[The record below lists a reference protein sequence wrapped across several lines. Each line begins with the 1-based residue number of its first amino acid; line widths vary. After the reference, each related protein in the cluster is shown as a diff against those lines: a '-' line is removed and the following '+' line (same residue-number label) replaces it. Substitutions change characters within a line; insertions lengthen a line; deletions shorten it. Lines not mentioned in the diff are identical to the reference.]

1 MKAFDLFNILAIVI
15 AFFLLLVLLFFI
27 WQMLRSRQQTFP
39 GFEEW
44 MILGSVHRFPGL
56 FEMFALA
63 EISKASAGSSE
74 LPVRLET
81 LGQIELASGYLV
93 VGDPFYFHSNDFEPF
108 DETLP
113 AGKHTIEALIV
124 GDKNQVSRV
133 AALRIMFPKSREVD
147 LKNVP
152 LDSWELR
159 PAFPADSRFRC
170 LEQRYL
176 PAFGVQSGYAG
187 LISKEDLLAFKNGYQ
202 SDVQAPAELTLAVS
216 SDDPLHKKVSFSSL
230 QSPIILAKAGAGVG
244 SYRSYFIRLKGEH
257 LGFLV
262 DFAVIGQPEP
272 VELDC

>member
-1 MKAFDLFNILAIVI
+1 MKAFDPLNILAIII

-44 MILGSVHRFPGL
+44 MILGSVHRFPEL

-63 EISKASAGSSE
+63 EMSKASDNSPA
-74 LPVRLET
+74 LPVRLEA
-81 LGQIELASGYLV
+81 LGQLELESGYLV

-113 AGKHTIEALIV
+113 AGRHTIEALIV
-124 GDKNQVSRV
+124 CDKNQVSRI
-133 AALRIMFPKSREVD
+133 AALRIMFPKSKEVD
-147 LKNVP
+147 CKNVA

-187 LISKEDLLAFKNGYQ
+187 LISKEDLLTYKGRYQ
-202 SDVQAPAELTLAVS
+202 ADLQTPAELVEAVGT
-216 SDDPLHKKVSFSSL
+216 DGQLYVKVALSGL
-230 QSPIILAKAGAGVG
+230 QSPIIMAKAGAGLG
-244 SYRSYFIRLKGEH
+244 SYRAYFISLKGEH

-262 DFAVIGQPEP
+262 DFAVIGQPVP
-272 VELDC
+272 VELAS

>member
-15 AFFLLLVLLFFI
+15 AFFLLLVLVFFI
-27 WQMLRSRQQTFP
+27 LQMLRSRQQSFP

-44 MILGSVHRFPGL
+44 MILGSVHRFPEL

-63 EISKASAGSSE
+63 EMSKAGVNSSE

-81 LGQIELASGYLV
+81 VGQIELASGYLV
-93 VGDPFYFHSNDFEPF
+93 VGDPFYFHANDFEPF

-124 GDKNQVSRV
+124 RDRNQVPSI
-133 AALRIMFPKSREVD
+133 AALRILFPKSSEVD
-147 LKNVP
+147 FKNVA

-187 LISKEDLLAFKNGYQ
+187 LISKEDLLAYKGRCQ
-202 SDVQAPAELTLAVS
+202 ADSQAPVELAEAVS
-216 SDDPLHKKVSFSSL
+216 AGGPLHEKVALSGL
-230 QSPIILAKAGAGVG
+230 QSPIIMAKAGAGVG
-244 SYRSYFIRLKGEH
+244 SYRSYFISLKGEH

-272 VELDC
+272 VELAS